1 MHSWVG
7 DKQQRAAYEKQLTE
21 VALKAS
27 QEKERLRELVRWEA
41 VMSLLFAASH
51 RQECGDGHVT
61 RWNPRSKNSNAAS
74 RSSKSSRR
82 HKPPGFVCV

>member
-41 VMSLLFAASH
+41 VISLLFALLT
-51 RQECGDGHVT
+51 V
-61 RWNPRSKNSNAAS
+61 
-74 RSSKSSRR
+74 KSV
-82 HKPPGFVCV
+82 GMMGM